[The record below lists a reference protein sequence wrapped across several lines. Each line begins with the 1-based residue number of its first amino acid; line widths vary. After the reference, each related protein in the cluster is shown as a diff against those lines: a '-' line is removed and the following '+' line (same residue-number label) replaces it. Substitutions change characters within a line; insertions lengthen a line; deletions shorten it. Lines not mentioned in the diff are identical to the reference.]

1 MKNKANR
8 KSDITILK
16 EAAKLATKD
25 AKRENKALGLQVL
38 VAKKSGLYLTE
49 PGKKMKLVKK
59 GNYAPVKIKRRTFK
73 LA

>member
-1 MKNKANR
+1 MKKKTNR

-16 EAAKLATKD
+16 EAAKLATED

-38 VAKKSGLYLTE
+38 VAKKNGLYLTE

-59 GNYAPVKIKRRTFK
+59 GNYAPVKIKRRTVK